1 MCVEIEILIFITYE
15 STDMPLIC
23 YGYMHIQIYMCV
35 YIYIYIHIFFTDLYF
50 QVNTAIPHAF

>member
-35 YIYIYIHIFFTDLYF
+35 YIYIYSVCVYIIESFCCIEEM
-50 QVNTAIPHAF
+50 NTTS